1 MWCDEQAQLD
11 RRAPLLLWRATR
23 RATRAH
29 APAATDAA
37 AGLAAEEPCQYGDAG
52 TPAARDTSGARVPGT
67 AAAGVLCARIAG
79 EQAAARR
86 QAQSNGR

>member
-1 MWCDEQAQLD
+1 MWRDEQAQLD
-11 RRAPLLLWRATR
+11 RRAPLLLR
-23 RATRAH
+23 RVTRAH
-29 APAATDAA
+29 APAATDAV

-52 TPAARDTSGARVPGT
+52 TPAARDASGARAPGT

-86 QAQSNGR
+86 QESNGR